1 MDNFSK
7 NREDI
12 RLRKSREKLFSLCS
26 TKIRTTMI
34 GAISDIES
42 LFSDAVKDNP
52 ELFQELRSS
61 ILDRG
66 NNQIRNLENDLYDY
80 DINQKNSN
88 LNTIYLPVKR
98 KGQ

>member
-1 MDNFSK
+1 
-7 NREDI
+7 
-12 RLRKSREKLFSLCS
+12 
-26 TKIRTTMI
+26 MI

-42 LFSDAVKDNP
+42 LFPDAVRDNP

-66 NNQIRNLENDLYDY
+66 NNQIRNLENDLHDY
-80 DINQKNSN
+80 NINQNNSN

>member
-1 MDNFSK
+1 
-7 NREDI
+7 
-12 RLRKSREKLFSLCS
+12 
-26 TKIRTTMI
+26 MI

-42 LFSDAVKDNP
+42 LFPDAVKDNP

>member
-1 MDNFSK
+1 
-7 NREDI
+7 
-12 RLRKSREKLFSLCS
+12 
-26 TKIRTTMI
+26 MI